1 VSGPEFLRTR
11 LTWLT
16 YAQLAVFGYFLYGF
30 GPSVPLQRDDLHVS
44 SAIGGLHGTALATG
58 STLAGLTFALLRGRV
73 GRTGTLRVGLLGLA
87 AGTLLYCLVPA
98 LPVTLAGALI
108 CGLFGS
114 YVVTGSVVVLS
125 AAHGRAGPA
134 AFSEANAAAAG
145 AGLLAPLLLGA
156 GAAIGIGWQPGLLVA
171 ALAAV
176 TVWVVSRRESRQPEP
191 ARAAE
196 SAVAGSD
203 APGRLPSAYWLAW
216 TVTLLCIGVEFCM
229 TFWAADELRDRAGA
243 SPAAATAGIT
253 AIVGG
258 MFAGRLLG
266 GRLALRFRPG
276 WLLLAAVVVTLAG
289 FAAFWVSS
297 APVPALAGLVVVGLG
312 IALQYPLGTVRAVA
326 ASGARPDRAAGR
338 LSIAAGLASGIAPFA
353 LGALADSIGTHTAFL
368 LVPALLLGAAVGVLV
383 SGDVRRRPQ
392 V

>member
-1 VSGPEFLRTR
+1 MSGPEFLRTR

-44 SAIGGLHGTALATG
+44 SAIGGLYGTALATG
-58 STLAGLTFALLRGRV
+58 ATLAGLTFALLSRRV

-98 LPVTLAGALI
+98 LPVTLAGALV

-125 AAHGRAGPA
+125 AAHGPAGPA

-145 AGLLAPLLLGA
+145 AGLVAPLLLGA
-156 GAAIGIGWQPGLLVA
+156 GAAIGIGWQPGLLIA

-176 TVWVVSRRESRQPEP
+176 TVWVVSWRESRLP
-191 ARAAE
+191 APAQAQATAAG
-196 SAVAGSD
+196 ADVR
-203 APGRLPSAYWLAW
+203 GRLPAAYWLAW
-216 TVTLLCIGVEFCM
+216 VVTLLCIGVEFCL
-229 TFWAADELRDRAGA
+229 TFWAADELRERAGA
-243 SPAAATAGIT
+243 SAAAATAGIT

-266 GRLALRFRPG
+266 GRLALRVRPG
-276 WLLLAAVVVTLAG
+276 RLLLAAVAVTLVG
-289 FAAFWVSS
+289 FAGFWVST
-297 APVPALAGLVVVGLG
+297 APVPAVAGLVVVGLG

-326 ASGARPDRAAGR
+326 ASAGRPDRAAGR

-353 LGALADSIGTHTAFL
+353 LGALADSTGTHAAFL
-368 LVPALLLGAAVGVLV
+368 LVPALLLVAAAGVLV
-383 SGDVRRRPQ
+383 SGDVRAARAQ
-392 V
+392 A

>member
-1 VSGPEFLRTR
+1 VTGPPEFVRTR

-58 STLAGLTFALLRGRV
+58 STLAGLTFAALSRRV

-98 LPVTLAGALI
+98 LPVTLAGALV
-108 CGLFGS
+108 CGVFGS

-125 AAHGRAGPA
+125 AAHGPAGA
-134 AFSEANAAAAG
+134 AAISESNAAAAA
-145 AGLLAPLLLGA
+145 AGLVAPLLLGA
-156 GAAIGIGWQPGLLVA
+156 GAALGIGWQSGLL
-171 ALAAV
+171 LAAV
-176 TVWVVSRRESRQPEP
+176 FALVVWVLSVWVARHPTDPTGAEGGPVD
-191 ARAAE
+191 RAA
-196 SAVAGSD
+196 D
-203 APGRLPSAYWLAW
+203 LPGPLPAAFWLAW
-216 TVTLLCIGVEFCM
+216 VVTLLCIGVEFCM
-229 TFWAADELRDRAGA
+229 TFWAADELREQAGA

-266 GRLALRFRPG
+266 GRLALRVGPG
-276 WLLLAAVVVTLAG
+276 RLLLAAVAVTLVG
-289 FAAFWVSS
+289 FAAFWLSA
-297 APVPALAGLVVVGLG
+297 APVAALAGLVVIGLG
-312 IALQYPLGTVRAVA
+312 ISLQYPLGTVRAVA
-326 ASGARPDRAAGR
+326 ASAGRPDRAAGR
-338 LSIAAGLASGIAPFA
+338 LSIAAGLASGIAPFV
-353 LGALADSIGTHTAFL
+353 LGALADRIGTHAAFL
-368 LVPALLLGAAVGVLV
+368 LVPALLVAAAVGVLL
-383 SGDVRRRPQ
+383 GRDQ